1 MRENGMGLAHVEV
14 AGFYKYCNKPSVSV
28 RLNIDCTGGKM
39 DSCAFGDKHLATTFK
54 NAMNL

>member
-1 MRENGMGLAHVEV
+1 MGLAHVEV